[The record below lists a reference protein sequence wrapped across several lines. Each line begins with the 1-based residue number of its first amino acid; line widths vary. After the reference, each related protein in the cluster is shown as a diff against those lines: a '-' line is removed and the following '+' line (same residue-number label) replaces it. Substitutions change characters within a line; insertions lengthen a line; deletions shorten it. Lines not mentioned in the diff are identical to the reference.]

1 MGEKNR
7 ELRAASASEEDLRS
21 LAERMRSVHISR
33 IREMPRIELYLDQ
46 LLTLVS
52 QELEFMQVPGETLVT
67 GSMVNNYVKQGVI
80 PAPRKKRYTRR
91 HVASLLF
98 VCALKRVFSISQV
111 SQLAALIWSSEL
123 DLEAVSIT
131 TTDDDVAALVAM
143 LVVALVSWL
152 VVIVAYVVAL
162 VVSWARAIQI
172 YVMAAFSPI
181 PLALVS
187 LDETRQM
194 GVGYLKNFAAVCLHR
209 RRAVLRAS
217 VPRDVRAPDPLAR
230 EERSVGARHPGRVIR
245 MDTSARSP

>member
-7 ELRAASASEEDLRS
+7 ELRAASASEDDLRS

-52 QELEFMQVPGETLVT
+52 QELEFMKVPGETPVT

-111 SQLAALIWSSEL
+111 SQLAALIWSSDL
-123 DLEAVSIT
+123 DLEALYDGSC
-131 TTDDDVAALVAM
+131 AALES
-143 LVVALVSWL
+143 AL
-152 VVIVAYVVAL
+152 AP
-162 VVSWARAIQI
+162 R
-172 YVMAAFSPI
+172 FSPGCE
-181 PLALVS
+181 PAGQEPSLVLVDKDGS
-187 LDETRQM
+187 PAET
-194 GVGYLKNFAAVCLHR
+194 G
-209 RRAVLRAS
+209 
-217 VPRDVRAPDPLAR
+217 LAR
-230 EERSVGARHPGRVIR
+230 LLQAAMDALADKVAVEQVLLLGEREA
-245 MDTSARSP
+245 